1 MDRDLIRADAQLQAQ
16 IDNLSTTKRRVP
28 IVASYATDAGQVIAH
43 NTETVIDFEEV
54 VRDTHTAVKRPPEPG
69 IPTWRFIAP
78 VAADYVVSVAILIG
92 ATNQWAAG
100 ESADLRLWKNG
111 ALFRGLDRK
120 DNFSGATAQYMQLS
134 GNTTIY
140 LTTGEYIDVR
150 LIQMSGISLGLFASV
165 VNNWISIWRV

>member
-1 MDRDLIRADAQLQAQ
+1 MDRDLIRADASLQAQ

-28 IVASYATDAGQVIAH
+28 IVASYATDAGQIIAN
-43 NTETVIDFEEV
+43 NTETIINFEDL
-54 VRDTHTAVKRPPEPG
+54 VRDTHSAVTVGAAWKF
-69 IPTWRFIAP
+69 TAP

-165 VNNWISIWRV
+165 VNNWISIYRI

>member
-1 MDRDLIRADAQLQAQ
+1 MERDLIRADASLQAQ

-28 IVASYATDAGQVIAH
+28 IVASYATDAGQAIAN
-43 NTETVIDFEEV
+43 NTETIINFEDP
-54 VRDTHTAVKRPPEPG
+54 VRDTHSAVTVGAAWKF
-69 IPTWRFIAP
+69 TAP
-78 VAADYVVSVAILIG
+78 VTADYVVSVAVLMG

-134 GNTTIY
+134 GGTTIY
-140 LTTGEYIDVR
+140 LSAGEYIDVR

-165 VNNWISIWRV
+165 VNNWISIWRI

>member
-1 MDRDLIRADAQLQAQ
+1 MDRDLIRADAALQAQ

-54 VRDTHTAVKRPPEPG
+54 VRDTHSAVTVGAAWKF
-69 IPTWRFIAP
+69 TAP
-78 VAADYVVSVAILIG
+78 VAADYVVSVAILMG

-134 GNTTIY
+134 GTSTIY
-140 LTTGEYIDVR
+140 LSAGEYIDVR

-165 VNNWISIWRV
+165 VNNWISIYRI